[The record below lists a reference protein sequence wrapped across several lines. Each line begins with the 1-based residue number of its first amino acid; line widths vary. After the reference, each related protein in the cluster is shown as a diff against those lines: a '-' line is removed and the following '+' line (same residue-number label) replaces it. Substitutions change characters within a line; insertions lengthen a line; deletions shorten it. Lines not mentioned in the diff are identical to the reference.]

1 MRFEIQRFSS
11 WRSITRIW
19 VERGINLSCVDFIRY
34 LFVTFFFSGVQAFS
48 IIMRSGLTKLE
59 DFPQLYCLVWSLSHC
74 CFGGGWGLLICNC
87 KLGINVCNF
96 FFQRNFHIYEFIK
109 GLINYM
115 CEQKFVFLDKLFF
128 LSNKS
133 EDLN

>member
-1 MRFEIQRFSS
+1 M
-11 WRSITRIW
+11 
-19 VERGINLSCVDFIRY
+19 
-34 LFVTFFFSGVQAFS
+34 FVTFFFSGVQAFS

-74 CFGGGWGLLICNC
+74 CFGGGWGLLICNS